1 MLCGTL
7 CMGYQL
13 VIYINKNEEHLFL
26 VDLVILCH
34 IIIYYITKVGLR
46 MKNLSK
52 TSSFM
57 LPFFVIIYGWL
68 EIKLEWRVPKV
79 IQLIFLG
86 KFLESSWSIKKLGK
100 SKTRDHPKVWFG
112 LPLQRAGSS

>member
-1 MLCGTL
+1 
-7 CMGYQL
+7 
-13 VIYINKNEEHLFL
+13 
-26 VDLVILCH
+26 
-34 IIIYYITKVGLR
+34 

-79 IQLIFLG
+79 IQPIFLG
-86 KFLESSWSIKKLGK
+86 KFLVSSWSIKKLG
-100 SKTRDHPKVWFG
+100 SKMRGHPKMWFG
-112 LPLQRAGSS
+112 LHLQGVGST